1 MRSSNPV
8 FSRRGFSRDNGH
20 AGFNAAPQAG
30 AATTGANPFAQGT
43 AANPYATNPYAQQGT
58 QPGAPAPAR
67 TDAMTI
73 DDVVTRTAMT
83 LGLVVVAAA
92 IAWWV
97 MPVDQANLGS
107 AYGVAIGA
115 AIIGFVLSL
124 VNSFKRRPSPALI
137 LTYAAFEGVFLGI
150 VSNIVSVY
158 VAPGAAM
165 QAVLGTMA
173 VFAGVLI
180 AYRTGLIRVTRRFYG
195 FVMAAA
201 IGSAVAPTHQERAPR
216 PAPCAG
222 PRPACAARERHAARR
237 RRRPWQRR
245 WSATGQMTWRSLT
258 TPGFNRY
265 PRLPT
270 SAWPVPVPAV
280 SALRHEMDRSFGPR
294 FIPISAVTWE
304 NDSPPGR
311 RSHPGGDSVTV
322 GARCDSD
329 TPW

>member
-30 AATTGANPFAQGT
+30 AAATGANPFAQGT

-83 LGLVVVAAA
+83 LGTVVVAAA
-92 IAWWV
+92 IAWWAL
-97 MPVDQANLGS
+97 PVDQANLGT
-107 AYGVAIGA
+107 AIGVAIGA

-124 VNSFKRRPSPALI
+124 VNSFKRRPSPPLI
-137 LTYAAFEGVFLGI
+137 LTYAAFEGVFLGV

-201 IGSAVAPTHQERAPR
+201 IGFMLLMMVNLLFAVFGGGDGLGFRSGALGIVFGIVAIVIGACILALNFKQVEDGIAYGAPR
-216 PAPCAG
+216 EEAWL
-222 PRPACAARERHAARR
+222 AAF
-237 RRRPWQRR
+237 
-245 WSATGQMTWRSLT
+245 GLT
-258 TPGFNRY
+258 VTLVWIY
-265 PRLPT
+265 IEMLRLVAIL
-270 SAWPVPVPAV
+270 S
-280 SALRHEMDRSFGPR
+280 
-294 FIPISAVTWE
+294 
-304 NDSPPGR
+304 
-311 RSHPGGDSVTV
+311 GD
-322 GARCDSD
+322 D
-329 TPW
+329 